1 MAIFDLGFSG
11 GRKFGLIQESCLTFP
26 KRTVPFLFN
35 HFFGGSR
42 FLAKSVANKN
52 TDVARG

>member
-11 GRKFGLIQESCLTFP
+11 GRKFGLIQELCLTFP